1 LLSLIRFPLLEG
13 TMRSTKTR
21 RAFTLIELL
30 VVIAI
35 IAVLIALMIPA
46 VQKVRSAA
54 VRVQCLN
61 NMKQIGLALHN
72 YYDTYDHFPTGL
84 ETWTAD
90 NYCYL
95 SWMARI
101 LPFVEQEPLGKTID
115 PEYARSQS
123 PWGNWTEPD
132 FGGVPPH
139 VGLGTEM
146 DMYKCPMDTRG
157 LTATVIFFVNDQFA
171 SDNAGTVAFT
181 SYLGISGTSGDANDG
196 ILYAFSKVRFR
207 DISDGTSNTLL
218 VGERP
223 PSVNLMFG
231 WWYAGSGYDAM
242 GTGDVVLGARET
254 GYTTYASQ
262 YACQANVGLQP
273 GDVNNDCDQT
283 HFWSMHPGGANFL
296 FGDGSVR
303 FLGYDADPI
312 LPALATRAG
321 DETVTDF

>member
-1 LLSLIRFPLLEG
+1 MKPLSI
-13 TMRSTKTR
+13 R

-35 IAVLIALMIPA
+35 IAVLIALAIPA

-61 NMKQIGLALHN
+61 NMKQIGVALHN
-72 YYDTYDHFPTGL
+72 YYDTYDHFPPGL

-95 SWMARI
+95 GWMARI
-101 LPFVEQEPLGKTID
+101 LPFVEQDPLGKTID
-115 PEYARSQS
+115 PEYARSKN
-123 PWGNWTEPD
+123 PWGNFTEPG

-146 DMYKCPMDTRG
+146 EMYKCAMDTRS
-157 LTATVIFFVNDQFA
+157 LVASPVLFD
-171 SDNAGTVAFT
+171 SDNYGTVAFT
-181 SYLGISGTSGDANDG
+181 SYLGVSGTSSGADDG
-196 ILYAFSKVRFR
+196 ILYAFSKVRLR
-207 DISDGTSNTLL
+207 DILDGSSNTLL

-223 PSVNLMFG
+223 PSADLIFG
-231 WWYAGSGYDAM
+231 WWYAGAGYDAL
-242 GTGDVVLGARET
+242 GTGDVILGARET
-254 GYTTYASQ
+254 DYAVTFT
-262 YACQANVGLQP
+262 CPGDNVGLQP
-273 GDVNNDCDQT
+273 GDIWNDCDQT
-283 HFWSMHPGGANFL
+283 HFWSLHTGGANFL

-303 FLGYDADPI
+303 FLGYDANPI

-321 DETVTDF
+321 DEAVTDF